1 MSDLSTL
8 GYLLVRP
15 RGEARVARLV
25 LAPMWHEVDDVPEPA
40 RHVRFGSKAD
50 IARHSA
56 HVRFV
61 PIADIGSVAGCN
73 TPLHNPAV
81 LGVKATAR
89 PF

>member
-1 MSDLSTL
+1 MSALEL
-8 GYLLVRP
+8 
-15 RGEARVARLV
+15 
-25 LAPMWHEVDDVPEPA
+25 
-40 RHVRFGSKAD
+40 KA
-50 IARHSA
+50 AFPSPLA
-56 HVRFV
+56 HVRLV